1 LVQRLLQ
8 RGRQGFEQREQHGE
22 RAGSDLGKPKAL
34 PGTWI
39 TGSIKPNPVARM
51 APSSTQTPQRGTGRG
66 IGIRTAAGSDER
78 AHGQLHVYD
87 GDGKGKSQAALGVV
101 LRTIGLGIC
110 EQKRTR
116 VLLLRFLKGPGRAY
130 DEDAAIE
137 ALQQGF
143 PHLIDQVRTGRGD
156 YFTAEEA
163 TPFDRQEAQR
173 GWDIAKGAIASDLY
187 SVVVLDELNPVL
199 DLGLLDADEV
209 ARTLACKPPGM
220 EVICTGRGAP
230 KELVQLADLHSEMR
244 AHQQMD
250 PGITGIEIYTGDGK
264 GKSTSALGKGL
275 QAIGRGISQDKS
287 HRVLILQWLKGGA
300 GYTEDAAIAALR
312 ESYPHLVDHL
322 RSGRDAI
329 VWRGQQQ
336 PIDYVEAERA
346 WEIAR
351 AAISS
356 GLYKTV
362 ILDEINPTVDLEL
375 LPVEPIVQTLLRKPA
390 ETEVILTGR
399 CKNRLAYF
407 ELASV
412 YSEMVC
418 HKHYAE
424 RGVDLKRGVDY

>member
-1 LVQRLLQ
+1 M
-8 RGRQGFEQREQHGE
+8 
-22 RAGSDLGKPKAL
+22 AGNRRPA
-34 PGTWI
+34 
-39 TGSIKPNPVARM
+39 V
-51 APSSTQTPQRGTGRG
+51 G
-66 IGIRTAAGSDER
+66 IVTAADSRER
-78 AHGQLHVYD
+78 SLGQLHIYD
-87 GDGKGKSQAALGVV
+87 GEGKGKSQAALGVV

-110 EQKRTR
+110 EQRRTR

-143 PHLIDQVRTGRGD
+143 PHLIDQVRTGRGEHFGPED
-156 YFTAEEA
+156 VTR
-163 TPFDRQEAQR
+163 FDRQEAQR
-173 GWDIAKGAIASDLY
+173 GWDIAKGAIASALY

-199 DLGLLDADEV
+199 DLGLLDIEDV
-209 ARTLACKPPGM
+209 LRSLKARPEGM
-220 EVICTGRGAP
+220 EIIVTGRAAP
-230 KELVQLADLHSEMR
+230 RPLVQIADLHSEMR
-244 AHQQMD
+244 AHRRPD
-250 PGITGIEIYTGDGK
+250 PDASNEQFDAQGAIEIYTGEGK
-264 GKSTSALGKGL
+264 GKSTSALGKAL

-287 HRVLILQWLKGGA
+287 HRVLNLQWLKGGS

-329 VWRGQQQ
+329 VWRGQQE

-362 ILDEINPTVDLEL
+362 ILDELNPSVDLEL
-375 LPVEPIVQTLLRKPA
+375 LPVEPIMQTLLRKPA
-390 ETEVILTGR
+390 ETEVIITGR
-399 CKNRLAYF
+399 CKNSPAYF
-407 ELASV
+407 DLASV
-412 YSEMVC
+412 HSEMVC

-424 RGVDLKRGVDY
+424 QGVDLKRGVDY

>member
-1 LVQRLLQ
+1 M
-8 RGRQGFEQREQHGE
+8 
-22 RAGSDLGKPKAL
+22 P
-34 PGTWI
+34 P
-39 TGSIKPNPVARM
+39 
-51 APSSTQTPQRGTGRG
+51 STQTPQNQAQRGTGRG
-66 IGIRTAAGSDER
+66 IGIRTAAGANER
-78 AHGQLHVYD
+78 SHGQLHVYD
-87 GDGKGKSQAALGVV
+87 GEGKGKSQAALGVV

-110 EQKRTR
+110 EQKQTR
-116 VLLLRFLKGPGRAY
+116 VLLLRFLKGPGRSY

-156 YFTAEEA
+156 YFSADQVTRI
-163 TPFDRQEAQR
+163 DIQEAQR
-173 GWDIAKGAIASDLY
+173 GWTIAKGALASDLY

-199 DLGLLDADEV
+199 DLGLLDLEEV
-209 ARTLACKPPGM
+209 VRTLAAKPPGM
-220 EVICTGRGAP
+220 EVIVTGRGAP
-230 KELVQLADLHSEMR
+230 RPLVQIADLHSEMR
-244 AHQQMD
+244 AHRRQD
-250 PGITGIEIYTGDGK
+250 RLTDLELADADLASAGLDGIEVYTGEGK
-264 GKSTSALGKGL
+264 GKSTSALGKAL

-287 HRVLILQWLKGGA
+287 HRVLILQWLKGGK

-362 ILDEINPTVDLEL
+362 ILDEINPPVDLEL

-399 CKNRLAYF
+399 CKHPPAYF
-407 ELASV
+407 DLASV
-412 YSEMVC
+412 HSEMVC

>member
-1 LVQRLLQ
+1 
-8 RGRQGFEQREQHGE
+8 
-22 RAGSDLGKPKAL
+22 
-34 PGTWI
+34 
-39 TGSIKPNPVARM
+39 
-51 APSSTQTPQRGTGRG
+51 
-66 IGIRTAAGSDER
+66 
-78 AHGQLHVYD
+78 
-87 GDGKGKSQAALGVV
+87 
-101 LRTIGLGIC
+101 
-110 EQKRTR
+110 
-116 VLLLRFLKGPGRAY
+116 
-130 DEDAAIE
+130 
-137 ALQQGF
+137 
-143 PHLIDQVRTGRGD
+143 
-156 YFTAEEA
+156 
-163 TPFDRQEAQR
+163 
-173 GWDIAKGAIASDLY
+173 
-187 SVVVLDELNPVL
+187 VL
-199 DLGLLDADEV
+199 DLGLLDVEDV
-209 ARTLACKPPGM
+209 ARTLAAKPDGM

-230 KELVQLADLHSEMR
+230 RQLVQLADLHSEMR
-244 AHQQMD
+244 AHQG
-250 PGITGIEIYTGDGK
+250 PGGLEGVEIYTGEGK

-399 CKNRLAYF
+399 CKNRPAYF
-407 ELASV
+407 DLASV
-412 YSEMVC
+412 HSEMVC

-424 RGVDLKRGVDY
+424 RGIDLKRGVDY

>member
-1 LVQRLLQ
+1 
-8 RGRQGFEQREQHGE
+8 
-22 RAGSDLGKPKAL
+22 
-34 PGTWI
+34 
-39 TGSIKPNPVARM
+39 M
-51 APSSTQTPQRGTGRG
+51 GRG
-66 IGIRTAAGSDER
+66 IGIRTAAGAEER
-78 AHGQLHVYD
+78 TYGQLHVYD

-156 YFTAEEA
+156 FFTAEQA
-163 TPFDRQEAQR
+163 SKFDRQEAQR

-199 DLGLLDADEV
+199 DLGLLDIDEV
-209 ARTLACKPPGM
+209 TRTLAAKPAGM

-230 KELVQLADLHSEMR
+230 RPLIQLADLHSEMR
-244 AHQQMD
+244 AHRRQSSAAGEDQQPQGLD
-250 PGITGIEIYTGDGK
+250 GIEIYTGEGK

-287 HRVLILQWLKGGA
+287 HRVLILQWLKGGS

-329 VWRGQQQ
+329 VWRGQQL

-375 LPVEPIVQTLLRKPA
+375 LPVEPIVQTLLRKPT

-399 CKNRLAYF
+399 CKNRPAYF
-407 ELASV
+407 DLASV
-412 YSEMVC
+412 HSEMVC

>member
-1 LVQRLLQ
+1 M
-8 RGRQGFEQREQHGE
+8 
-22 RAGSDLGKPKAL
+22 A
-34 PGTWI
+34 
-39 TGSIKPNPVARM
+39 AR
-51 APSSTQTPQRGTGRG
+51 STQTPSIGRG
-66 IGIRTAAGSDER
+66 IGIRTAARSEER
-78 AHGQLHVYD
+78 LRGQVHVYD

-110 EQKRTR
+110 ERKGTR

-143 PHLIDQVRTGRGD
+143 PHLIDQVRTGRGEF
-156 YFTAEEA
+156 FTAEQA
-163 TPFDRQEAQR
+163 TRFDRQEAQR
-173 GWDIAKGAIASDLY
+173 GWDIARGAIASQLY

-199 DLGLLDADEV
+199 DLGLLDRQEV
-209 ARTLACKPPGM
+209 VRVLAAKPSGM

-230 KELVQLADLHSEMR
+230 PELVQLADLHSEMR
-244 AHQQMD
+244 AHRRRPAAGTPAEGGEPVEAERPPCGLD
-250 PGITGIEIYTGDGK
+250 GIEIYTGEGK
-264 GKSTSALGKGL
+264 GKSTSALGKAL

-287 HRVLILQWLKGGA
+287 HRVLILQWLKGGS

-362 ILDEINPTVDLEL
+362 ILDELNPTVDLEL

-390 ETEVILTGR
+390 ETEVIITGR
-399 CKNRLAYF
+399 CKSRPAYF
-407 ELASV
+407 DLASV
-412 YSEMVC
+412 HSEMVC